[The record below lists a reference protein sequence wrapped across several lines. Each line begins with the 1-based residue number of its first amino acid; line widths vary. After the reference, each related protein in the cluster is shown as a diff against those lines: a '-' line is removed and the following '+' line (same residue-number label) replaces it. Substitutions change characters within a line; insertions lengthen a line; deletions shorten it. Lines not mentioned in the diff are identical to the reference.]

1 MMNPSKPG
9 MISVAH
15 IAAGFIAVLVGYTGS
30 AAIIFQ
36 AAHTLGADNTVV
48 ASWFWALG
56 LGMGLTCIVL
66 SLVYRQP
73 ILTAWSTPG
82 AALLVTSLEG
92 VTLAEAVGAFYL
104 CSGLLFLTGISGLF
118 DRLVRLLPPGLAPAM
133 LAGVLF
139 QFGAD
144 AMSYLGSDTLLVLAM
159 LAVFLIMQ
167 ARVPRFAVPLALA
180 VGLVIAAMQG
190 ALVVEHIDLSL
201 ATPVWT
207 APAWSLSTAI
217 GVALPLYV
225 VTLASQNVPGIATL
239 RAHGYDAPASPVI
252 ATTGA
257 TGLALAGFGG
267 FSFNFA
273 AITAAICMSPDVDP
287 DPKQRY
293 KAAVW
298 AGVFYILIGLFANAV
313 AGLFTAFPLALVAA
327 IAGLALLGTIANS
340 LADSLANPMARVPAI
355 LTFLTT
361 TSGLELLGIGSAF
374 WGLAIGIGAWH
385 LQRVATAPADRA

>member
-1 MMNPSKPG
+1 MRMPFHLS
-9 MISVAH
+9 H

-36 AAHTLGADNTVV
+36 AANTLGADSALV

-56 LGMGLTCIVL
+56 VGMGLSCITL

-82 AALLVTSLEG
+82 AALLVTSLAG
-92 VTLAEAVGAFYL
+92 VSIEEAVGAFLL
-104 CSGLLFLTGISGLF
+104 CSALLTLTGLTGVF

-139 QFGAD
+139 QFGTE
-144 AMSYLGSDTLLVLAM
+144 AMAAFGSNAAIVGAM
-159 LAVFLIMQ
+159 TVVFLIGQ
-167 ARVPRFAVPLALA
+167 VRSPRYAVPGALV
-180 VGLVIAAMQG
+180 VGLVIAFAQG
-190 ALVVEHIDLSL
+190 NLTAEFIDVTP

-207 APAWSLSTAI
+207 TPAWSLSTAI
-217 GVALPLYV
+217 GVALPLYI

-252 ATTGA
+252 ASTGV

-273 AITAAICMSPDVDP
+273 AITAAICMGPDVDP

-298 AGVFYILIGLFANAV
+298 AGAFYLLIGVFANAV
-313 AGLFTAFPLALVAA
+313 AGLFTAFPAALVAA

-340 LADSLANPMARVPAI
+340 LSDSLSQADARVPAI

-361 TSGLELLGIGSAF
+361 TSGLEVFGIGSAF
-374 WGLAIGIGAWH
+374 WGLAIGIAAWH
-385 LQRVATAPADRA
+385 LQRAVRPT

>member
-1 MMNPSKPG
+1 MTSSTAKP
-9 MISVAH
+9 VQLAH
-15 IAAGFIAVLVGYTGS
+15 VAAGFIAVLVGYTGS

-36 AAHTLGADNTVV
+36 AAHTLGADNAVI

-56 LGMGLTCIVL
+56 LGMGLSCIVL
-66 SLVYRQP
+66 SLWYRQP

-92 VTLAEAVGAFYL
+92 VTINEAVGAFFL
-104 CSGLLFLTGISGLF
+104 CSALLMITGVSGVF
-118 DRLVRLLPPGLAPAM
+118 DRLIRLLPPGLAAAM

-144 AMSYLGSDTLLVLAM
+144 AMSYLGRNTVLVVAM
-159 LAVFLIMQ
+159 LVVFLIMQ
-167 ARVPRFAVPLALA
+167 VRVPRFAVPAA
-180 VGLVIAAMQG
+180 LVIGLAIAAFQG
-190 ALVVEHIDLSL
+190 GLATEHLDLSL

-207 APAWSLSTAI
+207 SPAWSLSSVV
-217 GVALPLYV
+217 GVAIPLFI

-252 ATTGA
+252 ASTGA
-257 TGLALAGFGG
+257 TGLLLAGFGG

-273 AITAAICMSPDVDP
+273 AITAAICMSADVDP

-298 AGVFYILIGLFANAV
+298 AGVFYLLIGLFANAV
-313 AGLFTAFPLALVAA
+313 AGLFTAFPLALVAT

-340 LADSLANPMARVPAI
+340 LADSLATSDARLPAI
-355 LTFLTT
+355 ITFLTT
-361 TSGLELLGIGSAF
+361 TSGLELFGIGSAF
-374 WGLAIGIGAWH
+374 WGLVLGMAAWH
-385 LQRVATAPADRA
+385 IQRAASPRTE